1 MLFWKEHLKNKTKLL
16 KIEKRYPNGQGFAG
30 RRRFGV
36 PKLEKKRGL
45 YSRVSLIC
53 RSKRTNE
60 KQAGKRLIC
69 FLRGSQ
75 FVFLYGKEKP
85 LPSTSFPNQDFSPQY
100 IILNVVNKYLMEDF
114 QMTTKVWHKSTKM
127 IIKAPFINQSINRQ
141 ERTNRVLL
149 ALWRKYLW

>member
-1 MLFWKEHLKNKTKLL
+1 MKNKQ
-16 KIEKRYPNGQGFAG
+16 E
-30 RRRFGV
+30 
-36 PKLEKKRGL
+36 
-45 YSRVSLIC
+45 
-53 RSKRTNE
+53 
-60 KQAGKRLIC
+60 KRLIC
-69 FLRGSQ
+69 FLGGSQ

-141 ERTNRVLL
+141 EGTNRVLL
-149 ALWRKYLW
+149 AL